1 MSFTTVLVLVLVAA
15 LAAANGGNDVPKG
28 VATLAGAGV
37 TKYRTAIL
45 WGTVT
50 TFAGCI
56 CSLLLAEKMT
66 KLFSKGIVTAE
77 PTEAFAVA
85 VLAGT
90 VSWVALATVLRLPVS
105 TTHALIGALLGAGML
120 FASSSIAW
128 SAIPTKLLIPLLV
141 SVGVAYGISLLLAL
155 FFRNGNKSGAPGDTA
170 IDSPDVADLPAPG
183 STTASSG
190 TTAVV
195 TPEASAVSSRPAAPQ
210 APDRK
215 LTALHWTTSGATGFA
230 RGLNDTPK
238 IVAIGAFALVPV
250 GMTTWEVALLVAVAM
265 AVGSLTGGMRVAQRL
280 GEGVIRM
287 NHKEGFLANLT
298 TATLV
303 GLGAGYGLPM
313 STTHTSTGAIAGSA
327 GADVSRL
334 SGKTLRD
341 FLIAWIVTPPFAAAV
356 AAVVFLIAR

>member
-50 TFAGCI
+50 TFAGCV
-56 CSLLLAEKMT
+56 CSLALAEKMT

-128 SAIPTKLLIPLLV
+128 SAIPMKLVIPLLV

-155 FFRNGNKSGAPGDTA
+155 VFRNGKKTSAQETSATDGPDVEALPGSGGAPGA
-170 IDSPDVADLPAPG
+170 A
-183 STTASSG
+183 
-190 TTAVV
+190 AVL
-195 TPEASAVSSRPAAPQ
+195 TPEASAVSSRPAAAKDPG
-210 APDRK
+210 RR

-238 IVAIGAFALVPV
+238 IVAIGAFALVPA
-250 GMTTWEVALLVAVAM
+250 GMTTWQVALLVAVAM
-265 AVGSLTGGMRVAQRL
+265 AVGSLTAGMRVAERL

>member
-50 TFAGCI
+50 TFAGCV
-56 CSLLLAEKMT
+56 CSLALAEKMT

-105 TTHALIGALLGAGML
+105 TTHALIGALLGAGTL

-128 SAIPTKLLIPLLV
+128 SAIPMKLVIPLLV

-155 FFRNGNKSGAPGDTA
+155 LFRNGDNSGARNASSADSSDVEPSPGPGGA
-170 IDSPDVADLPAPG
+170 APG
-183 STTASSG
+183 TA
-190 TTAVV
+190 ALL
-195 TPEASAVSSRPAAPQ
+195 TPEASAVSSPPATAG
-210 APDRK
+210 APDRR

-238 IVAIGAFALVPV
+238 IVAIGAFALVPA
-250 GMTTWEVALLVAVAM
+250 GMTTWQVALLVAVAM
-265 AVGSLTGGMRVAQRL
+265 AVGSLTAGMRVAERL

-341 FLIAWIVTPPFAAAV
+341 FLVAWIVTPPFAAAV